1 MIKSF
6 YTSIVVI
13 CCFNCFPLCYFQSV
27 ERARPAMIVTVL
39 RGFVFMVLCL
49 LGLPLL
55 LKVPGIWLAVPLAE
69 ILTFLVIMVI
79 YYRKHQWVRR

>member
-1 MIKSF
+1 
-6 YTSIVVI
+6 
-13 CCFNCFPLCYFQSV
+13 
-27 ERARPAMIVTVL
+27 
-39 RGFVFMVLCL
+39 MVLCL

-69 ILTFLVIMVI
+69 ILTFLAIMVI

>member
-1 MIKSF
+1 MLRLGFIF
-6 YTSIVVI
+6 FAVNIVSIG
-13 CCFNCFPLCYFQSV
+13 YFQSV
-27 ERARPAMIVTVL
+27 ERARPAMMVTVL

-55 LKVPGIWLAVPLAE
+55 LKGARDMLAVPLAE